1 MHNNNR
7 VRMDA
12 RIKLLVLLTA
22 AFSVLIISFGF
33 VLLFVNYASRQNR
46 QNIEYVMQG
55 ITRQLN
61 EKVNFLE
68 SSILAFRYNDSL
80 NAYMLGDGFDKERIE
95 SQLAL
100 SMDLYSDRNRNDSS
114 EPFIVRAY
122 LFNKNHR
129 PISIHYYPETISAI
143 EAGDEFFSKVE
154 EDFYESKNWY
164 SVYSGMQEG
173 TIILTVKIFD
183 ENMENIGI
191 CAVELNQESVANAFE
206 PLENYAKAEWQVGYI
221 PLNDE
226 EHPVSLSCYGMSE
239 GLCSEIEES
248 VRDEERFY
256 DNTKNKIAKMNKYS
270 FGIYSV
276 MMISRSNIFYNLGVP
291 AVSLIIL
298 VTFSLG
304 ILGFYIVRLTRQV
317 YQKELLAVKTEVK
330 YLQSQLNPHFQY
342 NVLAMLSIKA
352 KQSGDEDLYQSLRAY
367 SKLIRGKIFREKE
380 VYVTLEEEL
389 SLVEFYLQIQK
400 ERYGDSLTYQVDY
413 DTATLAQC
421 MIPKLIIQPLVE
433 NAVEHGIEPKEG
445 PGHVLVR
452 VTMDGDKLHIL
463 IQDDGV
469 GIGTGKT
476 QPHTGTS
483 LANTKQLLKVLYP
496 NRHQLQM
503 ESQEGKGTQI
513 TIKIPVMYD

>member
-1 MHNNNR
+1 MRNNNR

-33 VLLFVNYASRQNR
+33 VILFVSYASRQNR

-55 ITRQLN
+55 TTRQLN

-68 SSILAFRYNDSL
+68 SSILAFRYNDTL
-80 NAYMLGDGFDKERIE
+80 HAYMVGKNHDTEKIE

-100 SMDLYSDRNRNDSS
+100 SMDLFSDRNRNESS

-122 LFNKNHR
+122 LFNQNHK
-129 PISIHYYPETISAI
+129 PVSIHYYPETISSI
-143 EAGDEFFSKVE
+143 EACNAFFSVIE
-154 EDFYESKNWY
+154 EKFYAAKSWY
-164 SVYSGMQEG
+164 NVYSGTEEN
-173 TIILTVKIFD
+173 TKILTVKIFD

-191 CAVELNQESVANAFE
+191 CAVELNQQSITDAFE

-221 PLNDE
+221 PLDDE

-239 GLCSEIEES
+239 DFCAEIEAS
-248 VRDEERFY
+248 IREEDRFQQ
-256 DNTKNKIAKMNKYS
+256 NTKNTIAKLDRYS
-270 FGIYSV
+270 FGMYSV
-276 MMISRSNIFYNLGVP
+276 MMISRSNIFYNLGIP
-291 AVSLIIL
+291 AVVLIIL
-298 VTFSLG
+298 VTIILG
-304 ILGFYIVRLTRQV
+304 VLGFYIIRLTRQV

-352 KQSGDEDLYQSLRAY
+352 KQSGDENLYQSLRAY

-400 ERYGDSLTYQVDY
+400 ERYGDSLTYQVEY
-413 DTATLAQC
+413 DTETLSQC
-421 MIPKLIIQPLVE
+421 KIPKLIVQPLVE

-452 VTMDGDKLHIL
+452 VTTEKDKLHIL

-476 QPHTGTS
+476 QTHTGTS

-496 NRHQLQM
+496 NRHQIEV
-503 ESQEGKGTQI
+503 ESRAGEGTQI